1 MKQTHIAVFFGGCS
15 PEYHVS
21 LQAAAAV
28 IRNLNRDKTVPYP
41 IGITQDGDWFLYT
54 GDISGIADDSW
65 HRQKDACIPVFL
77 SPSRSSR
84 CLLLKEETGL
94 RALEIDAAF
103 PVLHGKNGEDGTIQ
117 GLLSLCGIALV
128 GCGVLASALCMDKE
142 RAHRLAKA
150 AGVAVPNAR
159 AFGPK
164 VSPKTLLA
172 FGRSIGYPL
181 FVKPV
186 KAGSSF
192 GVTRVSAESQLLAA
206 VELAFSYDDEILLEE
221 AIEGFEVGC
230 AVMGTETLTVG
241 EVDEIEL
248 AGGFFN
254 YTEKY
259 TLTTSAIHVPAR
271 ISPAAAD
278 RVKETAKLLYRALAC
293 SGFARVDLFLTPQ
306 GGIVFNEINTIPGFT
321 EHSRFPKMMQA
332 AGISFSQIL
341 ETVIEEA
348 IRS

>member
-1 MKQTHIAVFFGGCS
+1 MSKHKLALFFGGCS
-15 PEYHVS
+15 SEYEVS
-21 LQAAAAV
+21 CLSAASILAN
-28 IRNLNRDKTVPYP
+28 IPSDKYEIYTV
-41 IGITQDGDWFLYT
+41 GITKQGNWYLYT
-54 GDISGIADDSW
+54 GAVESIANGSW
-65 HRQKDACIPVFL
+65 EQSPANRVAFL
-77 SPSRSSR
+77 SPDPRVHG
-84 CLLLKEETGL
+84 LLVQNGDTFETL
-94 RALEIDAAF
+94 PIDVIF